1 MWFNFRT
8 DLSAV
13 AAMSFSEKQIWFLD
27 HMSLL
32 QRPWSEGHIR
42 VDVER
47 DDILNQSFHKMMCL
61 RRSELH
67 QWMRISFR
75 GEEGL
80 DAGGLERE
88 WFGLV
93 AQKLLDPATG
103 LFTCSSGEASNAGN
117 YHINPVSGHSNEFHL
132 EYFQF
137 AGRFLA
143 KAIMEQQSINA
154 YLSLPLRKQILSLP
168 ITFSDLEFVDAD
180 VYQNLMWLLQNDRVE
195 SLELYYV
202 IDYQTSDGGECHL
215 HYNFRNSFMSLLFF
229 NQRLS
234 NMN

>member
-1 MWFNFRT
+1 MSRE

-27 HMSLL
+27 HMALL

-42 VDVER
+42 VDIER
-47 DDILNQSFHKMMCL
+47 QFVLEQSFHKIMCL

-88 WFGLV
+88 WFLLV
-93 AQKLLDPATG
+93 AEKLFDPTLG
-103 LFTCSSGEASNAGN
+103 LFTCNSGEASNAGS
-117 YHINPVSGHSNEFHL
+117 YFINPVSGHVNQYHL

-143 KAIMEQQSINA
+143 KAIMEQQSLLA
-154 YLSLPLRKQILSLP
+154 YLSLPLRKQVLSIP
-168 ITFSDLEFVDAD
+168 VTFSDLEFADAD
-180 VYQNLMWLLQNDRVE
+180 VYQNLNWLLQNEQVDD
-195 SLELYYV
+195 LGLYFT
-202 IDYQTSDGGECHL
+202 IDYQVPGGGEFFL
-215 HYNFRNSFMSLLFF
+215 VTIRNDF
-229 NQRLS
+229 
-234 NMN
+234 